1 MRQTSVDLETLEE
14 VDLSVSGRH
23 DPCILPRIVPVAE
36 AMVAIVLADLM
47 LAGGFIPPARLL

>member
-47 LAGGFIPPARLL
+47 LAGGFIHPARLL